1 MHALDSVV
9 MLLAVAVLTVI
20 VCRRLHIPTM
30 LGYLIV
36 GFIAGPGVL
45 HIISQTEATDFVG
58 EIGIVFLMFSIGLEF
73 SLPKLRAMKSLVFG
87 LGTMQVVFTILLIM
101 GIGLILNI
109 PLLPSLA
116 LAGAMTVSS
125 TAIVSKMMA
134 GRGELGTHH
143 GQMAMG
149 VLLMQDIAVVPL
161 MILLHTLA
169 GDTSTLWEEL
179 GLAFLKMTVVLF
191 VLLYLGEKLMRPWF
205 NLVAKLEQSEVFML
219 NVLLITLGVAYL
231 TELAGLSLAL
241 GAFVAG
247 MLIAETQ
254 YRFQV
259 EDDIRPFRDTLLGFF
274 FITVGMKLDIA
285 VLLDNYLQI
294 FSFLAVLIL
303 LKAFVVYIVSRMSQ
317 HKRADA
323 FQAAF
328 YLAQGGEFGFVLLAL
343 ALKDK
348 LIHIETVQIGTAAI
362 LLSMLIAPL
371 LITLAPWL
379 VSKFAKKSW
388 DEKSLDLHQMLV
400 ENMSK
405 SDHVIIV
412 GFGRTG
418 QTVARMLKNEGINYY
433 ALDTNV
439 ERVQSARLAGEPIA
453 FGDAKRKDILLAA
466 GLNRAHMVI
475 LTSHLFKENEH
486 ILSVI
491 MTERPTLPV
500 IVRTNSE
507 EHARILG
514 NKGASGVISD
524 EQETGLVLAS
534 EVMLHYG
541 MPFYRVYNVIRSV
554 RQNKYD
560 VLKDIYL
567 GDDEKAAAQG
577 NKSIYRDSIQ
587 LPKEAFAVG
596 RDLRSL
602 PFSQLK
608 VGLIGI
614 RRGTKLIKKPEA
626 EFVLIENDVVLVIGL
641 PANVEQLKHVLLGG
655 KEKKSS

>member
-87 LGTMQVVFTILLIM
+87 LGTMQVVFTMLLII
-101 GIGLILNI
+101 GIGLILKM
-109 PLLPSLA
+109 PFLAALA

-161 MILLHTLA
+161 MILMHTLA
-169 GDTSTLWEEL
+169 GDTSTLWEDL
-179 GLAFLKMTVVLF
+179 GFALLKMTVVLF
-191 VLLYLGEKLMRPWF
+191 VLLYLGEKLMQPWF

-219 NVLLITLGVAYL
+219 NVLLVTLGVAYL

-274 FITVGMKLDIA
+274 FITVGMKLDLA
-285 VLLDNYLQI
+285 VLFDNYIQI
-294 FSFLAVLIL
+294 LSFLAVLIV

-317 HKRADA
+317 HKRSDS

-343 ALKDK
+343 ALKDE

-362 LLSMLIAPL
+362 LLSMLIAPV
-371 LITLAPWL
+371 LISIAPWL
-379 VSKFAKKSW
+379 VNRFGKKSW

-418 QTVARMLKNEGINYY
+418 QTVARMLKTEGINYY

-491 MTERPTLPV
+491 MAERPTLPV
-500 IVRTNSE
+500 IVRSNSDDN
-507 EHARILG
+507 ARILG
-514 NKGASGVISD
+514 EKGASGVISD

-541 MPFYRVYNVIRSV
+541 MPFYRVYNIIRGV
-554 RQNKYD
+554 RQDKYGM
-560 VLKDIYL
+560 LKDIYL

-587 LPKEAFAVG
+587 LTKGAFAIG
-596 RDLRSL
+596 HDMRSL
-602 PFSQLK
+602 PFTQFK
-608 VGLIGI
+608 IQLIGI

-626 EFVLIENDVVLVIGL
+626 ELVLQENDVVLVIGL
-641 PANVEQLKHVLLGG
+641 PANVERLKQVLLGG
-655 KEKKSS
+655 EQ

>member
-109 PLLPSLA
+109 PLLPALA

-285 VLLDNYLQI
+285 VLLDNYIQV

-514 NKGASGVISD
+514 NKGAAGVISD

-567 GDDEKAAAQG
+567 GDDEKATAQG

>member
-20 VCRRLHIPTM
+20 ICRRLHIPTM

-45 HIISQTEATDFVG
+45 RIISQTEATDFVG

-73 SLPKLRAMKSLVFG
+73 SLPKLRAMKNLVFG
-87 LGTMQVVFTILLIM
+87 LGTMQVVFTILLII
-101 GIGLILNI
+101 GIGLIMKN

-125 TAIVSKMMA
+125 TAIVSKMMS

-143 GQMAMG
+143 GQMVMG

-161 MILLHTLA
+161 MILMHTLA
-169 GDTSTLWEEL
+169 GDASTLWTDL
-179 GLAFLKMTVVLF
+179 GLALLKMAVVLF

-219 NVLLITLGVAYL
+219 NVLLVTLGVAYL

-259 EDDIRPFRDTLLGFF
+259 EDDIRPFRDILLGFF

-285 VLLDNYLQI
+285 VLFDNYIQI
-294 FSFLAVLIL
+294 LSFLAVLLL
-303 LKAFVVYIVSRMSQ
+303 LKAFVVYIVSRVGQ
-317 HKRADA
+317 HKRTDA
-323 FQAAF
+323 FQAAL
-328 YLAQGGEFGFVLLAL
+328 YLAQGGEFGFVLLSL
-343 ALKDK
+343 ALKDE
-348 LIHIETVQIGTAAI
+348 LIPIETVQIGTAAI

-371 LITLAPWL
+371 LITLAPLL
-379 VSKFAKKSW
+379 VNKFGKKSW
-388 DEKSLDLHQMLV
+388 DEKAVDLHQMLV

-405 SDHVIIV
+405 NDHVIIV

-418 QTVARMLKNEGINYY
+418 QTVARMLQNEGINYY
-433 ALDTNV
+433 ALDTDA
-439 ERVQSARLAGEPIA
+439 ERVQAARLAGEPIA

-491 MTERPTLPV
+491 MQQRPTLPV

-507 EHARILG
+507 EHAHLLG
-514 NKGASGVISD
+514 EKGAAGVISD

-534 EVMLHYG
+534 EAMIHYG
-541 MPFYRVYNVIRSV
+541 MPFYRVYNVIRTV

-587 LPKEAFAVG
+587 LTAGAFAIG

-602 PFSQLK
+602 PFTQLK
-608 VGLIGI
+608 VSLLGI
-614 RRGTKLIKKPEA
+614 RRGTKLIKKPDA
-626 EFVLIENDVVLVIGL
+626 EFVLSENDVVLVIGL
-641 PANVEQLKHVLLGG
+641 PANVEQLKNTLLGG
-655 KEKKSS
+655 KEKKQ